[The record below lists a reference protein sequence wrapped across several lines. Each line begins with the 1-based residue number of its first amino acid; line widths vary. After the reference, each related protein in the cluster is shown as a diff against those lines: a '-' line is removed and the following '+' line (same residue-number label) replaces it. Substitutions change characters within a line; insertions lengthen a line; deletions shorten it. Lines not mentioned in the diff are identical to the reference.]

1 MVCKE
6 AEKKHYIKI
15 AELQEKCKQCSN
27 IFQELDGHLDGV
39 ATKVVYLG
47 DQLEG
52 INTPRSR
59 AEEAQKLMKQFSE
72 FLKPTSSQNPPP
84 IDSSKLF
91 EEADV
96 IQKLHLISQELP
108 GEGKFKEAKKKIF
121 LKYDQVER
129 ELIEEFV
136 IAQRNDDKQR
146 MKEIA
151 RILSH
156 FKGYSQCM
164 DAFIENFQ
172 STYLSS
178 KSIFNEIVPLCLRS
192 QAIVNEVFNNPE
204 QVMSKFVLNIFYGKL
219 QEYIQQEL
227 DCESNDSES
236 YLKLLHELFSKTD
249 KLAEQLNKNKIMG
262 SDTTFLTQLTKSI
275 FNKYLQTY
283 MEIECRTLRDKLT
296 AISEQFYETKNH
308 QKRQIPTGSIQE
320 LKRDIQVKI
329 GRANINIGHLANL
342 NLSGIEAANSSET
355 FLSEEIAISILQ
367 ETRIAFQRCE
377 ILLKTSNDLPNKI
390 MEIFEI
396 LLTALCTEHIEYALD
411 LGLQSIPPNDP
422 KTAPEIKF
430 FEIARQ
436 CNAICH
442 LLEKQFVNSIL
453 PLVMNTPKYGECLK
467 RKRDTFDQLEFKINT
482 GLEKCLSSIIGWIK
496 FIMQTEQKKTDFKPE
511 TETIEIKQTSTCV
524 KVVRFLKQYVD
535 KIRDCLDGKNVEA
548 VLTELGTRFHRV
560 IYEHLLQFQYSSFG
574 AMFAICDVNEY
585 RKCASEFKLP
595 LLNKLFDTLHALTN
609 LLIVDPK
616 NLKVVSTGEQ
626 LVRWRE
632 IFYFYI
638 SIILRPFI
646 LIGF

>member
-52 INTPRSR
+52 VNTPRAR
-59 AEEAQKLMKQFSE
+59 AEEAQKLMRQFSE
-72 FLKPTSSQNPPP
+72 FLKSSTSRNPPP
-84 IDSSKLF
+84 TDPAKLF

-96 IQKLHLISQELP
+96 IQKLYLISQELP
-108 GEGKFKEAKKKIF
+108 SGGKFDEAKKKIF
-121 LKYDQVER
+121 AKYDQVER

-136 IAQRNDDKQR
+136 TAQTKDDKQR

-151 RILSH
+151 KILSH

-172 STYLSS
+172 ANFFGT
-178 KSIFNEIVPLCLRS
+178 KSVFNEIVPLCLKS
-192 QAIVNEVFNNPE
+192 QVIVNEVFINPE
-204 QVMSKFVLNIFYGKL
+204 QVMAKFVLNIFYGKL

-227 DCESNDSES
+227 NSETNDNEN
-236 YLKLLHELFSKTD
+236 YLRLLHELYSKTD
-249 KLAEQLNKNKIMG
+249 KLAEQLNKSKIMG
-262 SDTTFLTQLTKSI
+262 ADSAFLQQLTKSI
-275 FNKYLQTY
+275 FNKHLEKY
-283 MEIECRTLRDKLT
+283 MEKECKTLREKL
-296 AISEQFYETKNH
+296 ASISDQFYENKHH

-320 LKRDIQVKI
+320 LKRDFQMKI
-329 GRANINIGHLANL
+329 GRANINIGNLANL
-342 NLSGIEAANSSET
+342 NLSGVEANNSSET
-355 FLSEEIAISILQ
+355 FLSEEVAISILQ
-367 ETRIAFQRCE
+367 ETRVAFQRCE
-377 ILLKTSNDLPNKI
+377 ALLRLQHDLPNRI

-396 LLTALCTEHIEYALD
+396 LLTALCTDHIEYALE
-411 LGLQSIPPNDP
+411 LGLLSIPPSDP

-453 PLVMNTPKYGECLK
+453 PLVMNTPKHGECLK
-467 RKRDTFDQLEFKINT
+467 RKRDTIELLEFKLNT
-482 GLEKCLSSIIGWIK
+482 GLEKCLSAIIGWVK
-496 FIMQTEQKKTDFKPE
+496 FILQTEQKKSDFKPE
-511 TETIEIKQTSTCV
+511 TENIEIKQTITCD

-535 KIRDCLDGKNVEA
+535 KIRDCLDGKNVES
-548 VLTELGTRFHRV
+548 VLTELGTRFQRV

-585 RKCASEFKLP
+585 RKCASAFKLP
-595 LLNKLFDTLHALTN
+595 LLDKLFDTLHALTN

-616 NLKVVSTGEQ
+616 NLKIVSAGEQ
-626 LVRWRE
+626 LVSFFWFVFWLV
-632 IFYFYI
+632 FYDKTYL
-638 SIILRPFI
+638 SLN
-646 LIGF
+646 

>member
-15 AELQEKCKQCSN
+15 AEQQEKCKQCSN
-27 IFQELDGHLDGV
+27 TFQELDGHLDGV

-52 INTPRSR
+52 VNTPRAR
-59 AEEAQKLMKQFSE
+59 AEEAQKLMRQFSE
-72 FLKPTSSQNPPP
+72 FLKPTNAIKNQQQAQSG
-84 IDSSKLF
+84 DSPSKLLF

-108 GEGKFKEAKKKIF
+108 SGGKFDDAKEKIF
-121 LKYDQVER
+121 LKYDQIER

-178 KSIFNEIVPLCLRS
+178 KSIFNEIVPLCLKS
-192 QAIVNEVFNNPE
+192 QAIVNDVFINPE

-227 DCESNDSES
+227 DSELNDSES
-236 YLKLLHELFSKTD
+236 YLKLLNELYSKTD
-249 KLAEQLNKNKIMG
+249 KLAEQLNKSKIKG
-262 SDTTFLTQLTKSI
+262 SDNVFLSQLTKSI
-275 FNKYLQTY
+275 FNKYLASY
-283 MEIECRTLRDKLT
+283 MEIECKTLKEKLSS
-296 AISEQFYETKNH
+296 ISDQFYENKHH
-308 QKRQIPTGSIQE
+308 QKKQIPTGSIQE
-320 LKRDIQVKI
+320 LKRDLQVKI
-329 GRANINIGHLANL
+329 GRANLNIGNLANL
-342 NLSGIEAANSSET
+342 NLSGIEINNSSET
-355 FLSEEIAISILQ
+355 FLSEEVAISILQ
-367 ETRIAFQRCE
+367 ETRVAFQRCE
-377 ILLKTSNDLPNKI
+377 VLLKLSTELPNRI
-390 MEIFEI
+390 MDIFEI
-396 LLTALCTEHIEYALD
+396 LLNYLCTEHIEYALD
-411 LGLQSIPPNDP
+411 LGLLSIPSDP
-422 KTAPEIKF
+422 KTMPEIKF

-453 PLVMNTPKYGECLK
+453 PLVSLKHRECLK
-467 RKRDTFDQLEFKINT
+467 RKHDTFELLELKINT
-482 GLEKCLSSIIGWIK
+482 GLEKCLATIIGWIK
-496 FIMQTEQKKTDFKPE
+496 FILQTEQKKTDFKPE
-511 TETIEIKQTSTCV
+511 TEIIEIKQTITCD

-535 KIRDCLDGKNVEA
+535 KMRDCLDGENVESA
-548 VLTELGTRFHRV
+548 LTELGTRFHRV
-560 IYEHLLQFQYSSFG
+560 IYEHLLQFQFSSFG

-585 RKCASEFKLP
+585 RKCASDFKLP

-616 NLKVVSTGEQ
+616 NLKIVSTGEQ
-626 LVRWRE
+626 LVS
-632 IFYFYI
+632 YF
-638 SIILRPFI
+638 R
-646 LIGF
+646 LINL

>member
-52 INTPRSR
+52 VNTPRAR
-59 AEEAQKLMKQFSE
+59 AEEAQKLMRQFSE
-72 FLKPTSSQNPPP
+72 FLKPGTGQAAPA

-96 IQKLHLISQELP
+96 IQKLYLISQELP
-108 GEGKFKEAKKKIF
+108 SGGKFDEAKKKIF

-151 RILSH
+151 KILSH

-172 STYLSS
+172 SSYFSS
-178 KSIFNEIVPLCLRS
+178 KSIFNEIVPLCLKS
-192 QAIVNEVFNNPE
+192 QVIVNEVFINPE

-227 DCESNDSES
+227 DSETNDNEN
-236 YLKLLHELFSKTD
+236 YLRLLHELYSKTD
-249 KLAEQLNKNKIMG
+249 KLAEQLTKSKIMG
-262 SDTTFLTQLTKSI
+262 ADAAFLTQLTKSI
-275 FNKYLQTY
+275 FNKHLEKY
-283 MEIECRTLRDKLT
+283 MEKECKTLREKLQSI
-296 AISEQFYETKNH
+296 ADQFYENKHH

-329 GRANINIGHLANL
+329 GRANINIGNLANL
-342 NLSGIEAANSSET
+342 NLSGIEANNSSET
-355 FLSEEIAISILQ
+355 FLSEEVAISILQ
-367 ETRIAFQRCE
+367 ETRVAFQRCE
-377 ILLKTSNDLPNKI
+377 ALLRLQHDLPNRI

-396 LLTALCTEHIEYALD
+396 LLNSLCTEHIEYALE
-411 LGLQSIPPNDP
+411 LGLLSIPPSDP
-422 KTAPEIKF
+422 KTQPEIKF

-453 PLVMNTPKYGECLK
+453 PLVMNTPKHGECLK
-467 RKRDTFDQLEFKINT
+467 RKRDTIELLEFKINT
-482 GLEKCLSSIIGWIK
+482 GLEKCLSTIIGWIK
-496 FIMQTEQKKTDFKPE
+496 FILATEQKKSDFKPE
-511 TETIEIKQTSTCV
+511 TENIEIKQTPTCD

-535 KIRDCLDGKNVEA
+535 KIRDCLDGKNVES
-548 VLTELGTRFHRV
+548 VLTELGTRFQRV

-585 RKCASEFKLP
+585 RKCAAAFKLP

-616 NLKVVSTGEQ
+616 NLKIVSAGEQ
-626 LVRWRE
+626 LVS
-632 IFYFYI
+632 FCYSAI
-638 SIILRPFI
+638 S
-646 LIGF
+646 

>member
-15 AELQEKCKQCSN
+15 AELQEKCKQCLN
-27 IFQELDGHLDGV
+27 TFQELDGHLDGV

-52 INTPRSR
+52 VNTPRAR
-59 AEEAQKLMKQFSE
+59 AEEAQKLMRQFSE
-72 FLKPTSSQNPPP
+72 FLKPSGSVKSNQQSP
-84 IDSSKLF
+84 IDPAKLF

-108 GEGKFKEAKKKIF
+108 SGGKFDEAKEKIF
-121 LKYDQVER
+121 TKYDQVER

-178 KSIFNEIVPLCLRS
+178 KSIFNEIVPLCLKS
-192 QAIVNEVFNNPE
+192 QVIVNEVFINPE

-227 DCESNDSES
+227 DSELNDSES
-236 YLKLLHELFSKTD
+236 YLRLLHELYSKTD
-249 KLAEQLNKNKIMG
+249 KLSEQLNKSKIMG
-262 SDTTFLTQLTKSI
+262 SDTVFLSQLTKSI

-283 MEIECRTLRDKLT
+283 MDIECKTLKEKLSS
-296 AISEQFYETKNH
+296 ISEQFYENKHH
-308 QKRQIPTGSIQE
+308 QKKQIPTGSIQE
-320 LKRDIQVKI
+320 FKRDIQVKI
-329 GRANINIGHLANL
+329 GRANLNIGNLA
-342 NLSGIEAANSSET
+342 NLSGIEVNNSSET
-355 FLSEEIAISILQ
+355 FLSEEVAISILQ
-367 ETRIAFQRCE
+367 ETRVAFQRCE
-377 ILLKTSNDLPNKI
+377 VLLKLSPDLPNKI

-396 LLTALCTEHIEYALD
+396 LLNYLCTDHIEYALE
-411 LGLQSIPPNDP
+411 LGLLSIPSSDP
-422 KTAPEIKF
+422 KVMPEIKF

-453 PLVMNTPKYGECLK
+453 PLVMSTPKHGECLK
-467 RKRDTFDQLEFKINT
+467 RKRETFELLEFKINT
-482 GLEKCLSSIIGWIK
+482 GLEKCLSAIIGWIK
-496 FIMQTEQKKTDFKPE
+496 FLLQTEQKKTDFKPE
-511 TETIEIKQTSTCV
+511 TELIEIKQTATCD
-524 KVVRFLKQYVD
+524 KVVRFLRQYVE
-535 KIRDCLDGKNVEA
+535 KIRDCLDGKNIES
-548 VLTELGTRFHRV
+548 VLTELGTRFHRA
-560 IYEHLLQFQYSSFG
+560 IYEHLLQFQFSSFG

-585 RKCASEFKLP
+585 RKCASDFKLP

-616 NLKVVSTGEQ
+616 NLKVVSAGEQ
-626 LVRWRE
+626 LVS
-632 IFYFYI
+632 F
-638 SIILRPFI
+638 IILNS
-646 LIGF
+646 LIWLSHLI